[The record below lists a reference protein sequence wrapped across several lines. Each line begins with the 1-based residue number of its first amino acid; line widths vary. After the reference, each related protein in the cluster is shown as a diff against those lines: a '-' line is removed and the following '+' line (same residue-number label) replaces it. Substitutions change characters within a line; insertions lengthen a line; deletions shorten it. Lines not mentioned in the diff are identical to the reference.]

1 MALPPLGPGG
11 RQELTS
17 GEIKQQETVSIKQLV
32 FYLVFT
38 WVIIVVILVLFY
50 ILLFVRSI
58 DRTVAENYREWAGD
72 ISNPSEWKT
81 QTTSDVDTNTLS
93 KLEQQLLNDP
103 VFQKLNNVVVEIPLE
118 PMGKSNPFVP
128 YAPPSSEKFVLPE
141 DDEETIIIEENDLPS
156 IE

>member
-11 RQELTS
+11 RQELTT
-17 GEIKQQETVSIKQLV
+17 GEIKLQETVSIKQLV

-38 WVIIVVILVLFY
+38 WIIIVVILVLFY
-50 ILLFVRSI
+50 ILLFVRSV

-72 ISNPSEWKT
+72 ISSPSEWKT
-81 QTTSDVDTNTLS
+81 QTSSDVDTTTLS

-128 YAPPSSEKFVLPE
+128 YAPPSSEKFVLP
-141 DDEETIIIEENDLPS
+141 DDSEKIIIEENELPS
-156 IE
+156 FE